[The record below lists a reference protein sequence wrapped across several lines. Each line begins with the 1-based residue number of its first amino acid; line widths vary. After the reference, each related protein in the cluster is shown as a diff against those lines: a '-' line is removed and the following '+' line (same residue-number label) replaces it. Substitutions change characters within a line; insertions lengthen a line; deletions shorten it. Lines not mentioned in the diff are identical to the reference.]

1 MARCTKQPP
10 QILVTYTGRC
20 SGRVHACAEKNFVGV
35 KVADP
40 GDQLL
45 VEQNRFHGAAVFSE
59 HRFELGEIDVER
71 VRTDAA
77 SLQKLI
83 HILDQLD
90 LAKFSLIVERE
101 PVVVRESKKHARSG
115 RRFFAA
121 LEVLKPAG
129 HAEMQP

>member
-1 MARCTKQPP
+1 
-10 QILVTYTGRC
+10 
-20 SGRVHACAEKNFVGV
+20 ACAKKNFVCV
-35 KVADP
+35 KIADP

-45 VEQNRFHGAAVFSE
+45 VEQNRFHCAAMRSKDRYEF
-59 HRFELGEIDVER
+59 GETDVER

-90 LAKFSLIVERE
+90 LAKFPLIVERE
-101 PVVVRESKKHARSG
+101 PAVVRETKKDARSV
-115 RRFFAA
+115 RRFFVA
-121 LEVLKPAG
+121 LDILKRAG

>member
-1 MARCTKQPP
+1 M
-10 QILVTYTGRC
+10 
-20 SGRVHACAEKNFVGV
+20 EKNFVGV

-45 VEQNRFHGAAVFSE
+45 VEQNRFHCAAMHSE
-59 HRFELGEIDVER
+59 DRFELGPTDIER

-83 HILDQLD
+83 HILGQLD

-101 PVVVRESKKHARSG
+101 PAVVREAKKDPRSFQ
-115 RRFFAA
+115 RFFVAF
-121 LEVLKPAG
+121 EILKRAG